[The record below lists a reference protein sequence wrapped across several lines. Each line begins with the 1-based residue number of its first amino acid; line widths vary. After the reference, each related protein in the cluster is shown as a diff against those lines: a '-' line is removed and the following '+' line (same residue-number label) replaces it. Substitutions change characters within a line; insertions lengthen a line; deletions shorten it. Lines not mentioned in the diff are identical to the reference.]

1 MKRSIFAGLIAAL
14 AVGMLSGCDANTTES
29 TGSYIM
35 PKDLAD
41 KGCKIYYMEGKYA
54 HTLNVVYCPGATVTT
69 GYKNGKQSETV
80 TTIDREVDY
89 GYN

>member
-1 MKRSIFAGLIAAL
+1 MKRTRLILMAAMMGFTL
-14 AVGMLSGCDANTTES
+14 AGCDANTTES

-41 KGCKIYYMEGKYA
+41 KGCKIYRMEGKLA
-54 HTLNVVYCPGATVTT
+54 NDLNVVYCPNASVTSE
-69 GYKNGKQSETV
+69 YRNGKQSVTV
-80 TTIDREVDY
+80 TTIDEGKDY